1 MRRVWLSVVAVI
13 ALLVLLSQ
21 TVVAAP
27 LNQPLVQG
35 TEGIHFGSYELQP
48 GARVSGDL
56 VVFGGPVVIR
66 EDSEFDGDLTVFG
79 PMTLERDALVDGQLV
94 VLGAADI
101 GGQVH
106 GNVFTAGEI
115 TLRATAY
122 IEGDL
127 SATGAIRQSPGA
139 VVVGEIQ
146 SVDQQEWDRV
156 RSVPLPFIG
165 PGVVRPPQI
174 NQTPRWVTFIW
185 RIVQGL
191 VTVVLLGLLALVIA
205 SLWPAQTERV
215 GRVIEEEPLTTYG
228 TGLLTLILSG
238 IAAVLLTITICL
250 SPFAAIGMVI
260 VALGLLVG
268 WVALGMVLG
277 RRLLVGALNT
287 PNPTPVASAVL
298 GTVLISLIL
307 ALSRVLG
314 PIHAL
319 LLFLLAPLSV
329 GAVLLTR
336 FGTRPYATRG
346 VPQPPDPRCP
356 IAPPPTGT
364 ERPLTPSYD
373 APDRPADTGV
383 LGGVEPDSGVR
394 IYEGGSD
401 ADSFWETEVDEDR

>member
-1 MRRVWLSVVAVI
+1 
-13 ALLVLLSQ
+13 
-21 TVVAAP
+21 
-27 LNQPLVQG
+27 
-35 TEGIHFGSYELQP
+35 
-48 GARVSGDL
+48 
-56 VVFGGPVVIR
+56 
-66 EDSEFDGDLTVFG
+66 
-79 PMTLERDALVDGQLV
+79 
-94 VLGAADI
+94 
-101 GGQVH
+101 
-106 GNVFTAGEI
+106 
-115 TLRATAY
+115 
-122 IEGDL
+122 
-127 SATGAIRQSPGA
+127 
-139 VVVGEIQ
+139 
-146 SVDQQEWDRV
+146 
-156 RSVPLPFIG
+156 
-165 PGVVRPPQI
+165 
-174 NQTPRWVTFIW
+174 
-185 RIVQGL
+185 
-191 VTVVLLGLLALVIA
+191 
-205 SLWPAQTERV
+205 
-215 GRVIEEEPLTTYG
+215 
-228 TGLLTLILSG
+228 
-238 IAAVLLTITICL
+238 
-250 SPFAAIGMVI
+250 
-260 VALGLLVG
+260 
-268 WVALGMVLG
+268 LGMVLG